1 MGRAYAIISFRL
13 ESFAPTGRQCYQQ
26 SDLVA
31 HMANALRVTL
41 KLIGALPLLIS
52 YLIVSSAITM
62 FVHPGQRKR
71 LYLLRNTSFFSRPA
85 LKLLGVRIHSKHL
98 ERLHKDVGS
107 LLVVSN
113 HLSYVDILAI
123 SSLMPAVFITSVELK
138 NTFLLGTL
146 SKFGG
151 SVFIERRRASGLKKE
166 IETITHVLGHGFT
179 VALFPEGTTSNGEYV
194 QPFKNSLFESAI
206 KAECNILPLCLRYTK
221 VNSRH
226 ITIDSRDSIF
236 YYGGVT
242 LCGHLP
248 RLLALQSV
256 DLEVHPLETIR
267 VHTHDSR
274 KELAARAC
282 NAINAAYHE

>member
-1 MGRAYAIISFRL
+1 MTNTLRA
-13 ESFAPTGRQCYQQ
+13 
-26 SDLVA
+26 
-31 HMANALRVTL
+31 TL
-41 KLIGALPLLIS
+41 KLLGALPLLIS

-62 FVHPGQRKR
+62 FVRSGQRKR

-85 LKLLGVRIHSKHL
+85 LKLLGVRIHSKHR
-98 ERLHKDVGS
+98 ERLHRDVS
-107 LLVVSN
+107 ALLVVSN

-123 SSLMPAVFITSVELK
+123 SSLMPTVFITSVEMK

-151 SVFIERRRASGLKKE
+151 SVFIERRKASGLKKE
-166 IETITHVLGHGFT
+166 IETIMHVLGHGFT
-179 VALFPEGTTSNGEYV
+179 VALFPEGTTTNGEYV

-206 KAECNILPLCLRYTK
+206 KAKCDILPLCLRYTK
-221 VNSRH
+221 VNNLH
-226 ITIDSRDSIF
+226 ITINSRDSIF

-242 LCGHLP
+242 LFGHFP

-267 VHTHDSR
+267 VLAHDSR
-274 KELAARAC
+274 KELAARAH
-282 NAINAAYHE
+282 NAINAAYMNKV

>member
-1 MGRAYAIISFRL
+1 L
-13 ESFAPTGRQCYQQ
+13 
-26 SDLVA
+26 L
-31 HMANALRVTL
+31 
-41 KLIGALPLLIS
+41 GALPLLIS

-62 FVHPGQRKR
+62 FVRSGQRKR
-71 LYLLRNTSFFSRPA
+71 LYLLRNTSFFCRPA

-98 ERLHKDVGS
+98 ERLHRDVDA

-113 HLSYVDILAI
+113 HLSYVDVLAI
-123 SSLMPAVFITSVELK
+123 SSLMPTVFITSVEMK

-151 SVFIERRRASGLKKE
+151 SLFIERRKASGLKRE
-166 IETITHVLGHGFT
+166 IETITNVLGHGFI

-206 KAECNILPLCLRYTK
+206 KAKCDILPLCLRYTK
-221 VNSRH
+221 VNNHH
-226 ITIDSRDSIF
+226 ITINSRDSIF

-242 LCGHLP
+242 LVGHLP

-256 DLEVHPLETIR
+256 DLEILPLETIK
-267 VHTHDSR
+267 VHAHDSR
-274 KELAARAC
+274 KELATQVHS
-282 NAINAAYHE
+282 AINAAYHRIGND